1 MIEIRRISME
11 PWDYTLYE
19 ASDGFLVL
27 KVVFSEGDYK
37 MDVGR
42 FFKIGAEYRDTDAV
56 KLKSLSAS
64 IRDKYPNVN
73 YEQIEKKELQILK

>member
-1 MIEIRRISME
+1 MIGIRRISME

-19 ASDGFLVL
+19 ASEGFLVL

-42 FFKIGAEYRDTDAV
+42 FFKISPEYRDSDSES
-56 KLKSLSAS
+56 LKHLSSA
-64 IRDKYPNVN
+64 IRDKFPNVD
-73 YEQIEKKELQILK
+73 YEQIEKSNLQIIK

>member
-1 MIEIRRISME
+1 ME

-19 ASDGFLVL
+19 ATDGFLVL

-42 FFKIGAEYRDTDAV
+42 FFKIDSGYRDSDAE
-56 KLKSLSAS
+56 KLKSLSAA
-64 IRDKYPNVN
+64 IREEFPNLK
-73 YEQIEKKELQILK
+73 YEQIEKANLQIVK